1 MNAELAQMVPV
12 SGWIGRRTLGIDG
25 FWQPLAAFGR
35 LSGVCRRMPTFF
47 LVSAP
52 VFCLGSPSVR
62 RQLAMDSSKS

>member
-25 FWQPLAAFGR
+25 FWQPFGR

-47 LVSAP
+47 LVIWT
-52 VFCLGSPSVR
+52 
-62 RQLAMDSSKS
+62 QSSRGWA